1 MGREAAIKSEGV
13 MSTKATIQ
21 ERRAEWQANTE
32 AGRRKFEAMPEE
44 TQGRAKAFLAENE
57 HGPAFALLRKSGLEI
72 KEASA
77 AIAWL
82 EGVRPE

>member
-1 MGREAAIKSEGV
+1 MEA
-13 MSTKATIQ
+13 KATIQ

-32 AGRRKFEAMPEE
+32 SGLGKFGALPEE
-44 TQGRAKAFLAENE
+44 TQGRVKAFLAKNE
-57 HGPAFALLRKSGLEI
+57 HGPAFVLLRKAGLEI

-77 AIAWL
+77 VLAWL

>member
-1 MGREAAIKSEGV
+1 MAA
-13 MSTKATIQ
+13 KATIQ
-21 ERRAEWQANTE
+21 ERRAAWQANTR
-32 AGRRKFEAMPEE
+32 AGINKFEARPEE
-44 TQGRAKAFLAENE
+44 EQARAKAFLAENE

-77 AIAWL
+77 VLAWL